1 MKVRSFLFA
10 TMALWGV
17 ATYATV
23 WTGDDDDTKAS
34 AKIAESEI
42 PESSIIDEVIWV
54 VGDEMIMKSDVEQ
67 MRMQAQMEGATFSGN
82 PDCTI
87 PEQIAV
93 QKLFLH
99 QAAIDSIEVSEG
111 DIASDI
117 EAQINYWISMIGS
130 REKLEEYKRQSISQ
144 MRAELHDQLRDR
156 QLIQRMREK
165 LVEDITATPSEVRQY
180 FATLP
185 ADSLPY
191 VPTNVEVQIITMAP
205 KIPIEEIEAV
215 KEELRSYTERV
226 NNGSA
231 TFASLARLYSE
242 DPGSARQ
249 GGEMDYMG
257 RGMLDQAFANVAF
270 NLTDPKKVSK
280 IVESEFGYHI
290 IQLIDKRGDKIKCR
304 HILRKP
310 NIPQEAI
317 DNSIH
322 RLDSLANDIRSEK
335 FTFDAAASYLSDDKD
350 TRNNNGVMYNTS
362 QSGARTSRFMLSE
375 LPSEVAKVVDTLQ
388 VGQVSNAF
396 TMVNSRGK
404 TVSAIV
410 KLKNRIDGHRATMTG
425 DYQTLKEI
433 VVSKRK
439 MDFLQ
444 EWVTKKLKG
453 TYVQM
458 KNNYCDCEFE
468 YQGWIK

>member
-23 WTGDDDDTKAS
+23 WTGDDDDTATPAKADV
-34 AKIAESEI
+34 ET
-42 PESSIIDEVIWV
+42 PEASIIDEVIWV

-67 MRMQAQMEGATFSGN
+67 ARMQAQMEGTKFSGN

-99 QAAIDSIEVSEG
+99 QAAIDSIEVSES
-111 DIASDI
+111 DISSDI

-180 FATLP
+180 FATVP
-185 ADSLPY
+185 SDSLPY
-191 VPTNVEVQIITMAP
+191 VPTSVEVQIITMAP

-226 NNGSA
+226 NNGTA

-257 RGMLDQAFANVAF
+257 RGMLDQAFATVAF
-270 NLTDPKKVSK
+270 NLTDPKKISK
-280 IVESEFGYHI
+280 IVESEFGFHI

-310 NIPQEAI
+310 NIPQDAI
-317 DNSIH
+317 ENSIH
-322 RLDSLANDIRSEK
+322 RLDSLADDIRAEK
-335 FTFDAAASYLSDDKD
+335 FTFDDAASYLSDDKD

-362 QSGARTSRFMLSE
+362 QSGVRTSRFMLSE

-410 KLKNRIDGHRATMTG
+410 KLKNKVSGHRATMTG

-433 VVSKRK
+433 VVNKRK

>member
-1 MKVRSFLFA
+1 MKVRSILFA
-10 TMALWGV
+10 AMALWGM
-17 ATYATV
+17 ATYATA
-23 WTGDDDDTKAS
+23 WSDDDTTKP
-34 AKIAESEI
+34 AKTTDAEVS
-42 PESSIIDEVIWV
+42 ESSIIDEVIWV

-67 MRMQAQMEGATFSGN
+67 TRMQAQMEGTTFKGN

-99 QAAIDSIEVSEG
+99 QAAIDSIEVSES
-111 DIASDI
+111 DISSDI

-156 QLIQRMREK
+156 QLIEKMRMK

-180 FATLP
+180 FATMP

-191 VPTNVEVQIITMAP
+191 VPTSVEVQIITMAP

-249 GGEMDYMG
+249 GGEMDYIG
-257 RGMLDQAFANVAF
+257 RGMLDPAFANVAF
-270 NLTDPKKVSK
+270 NLTDPKKISK

-310 NIPQEAI
+310 NIPDDAI
-317 DNSIH
+317 EKSIF
-322 RLDSLANDIRSEK
+322 RLDSLANDIRAEK
-335 FTFDAAASYLSDDKD
+335 FTFDDAASYLSDDKD

-362 QSGARTSRFMLSE
+362 NSGVRTSRFMLSE

-468 YQGWIK
+468 YKGWIK